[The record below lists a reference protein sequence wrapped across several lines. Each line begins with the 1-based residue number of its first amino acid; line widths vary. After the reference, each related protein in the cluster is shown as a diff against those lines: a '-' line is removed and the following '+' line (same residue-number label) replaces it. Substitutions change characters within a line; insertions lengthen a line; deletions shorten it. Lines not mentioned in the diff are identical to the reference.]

1 MGDAPWMISENKF
14 YLLALHKEIDFFDR
28 KIAHARNIESFD
40 SDHLKTL
47 AIKKLETKRSALVT
61 TAMDLASKG
70 VAAAIFQGN
79 TGEVGCGK
87 DSRLENVVILRRAS
101 KRRTGNEDLRRKLR
115 FWFD

>member
-70 VAAAIFQGN
+70 VEYYPKWLPRYFKATLEKSAAEK
-79 TGEVGCGK
+79 TVG
-87 DSRLENVVILRRAS
+87 
-101 KRRTGNEDLRRKLR
+101 
-115 FWFD
+115 